1 MFSRSFF
8 FQTTSPLM
16 VTQLRPES
24 FPFFSK
30 PAFTCI
36 ALVLAFGLVL
46 FLVLVW
52 NGNEMREGKSLD
64 YVTLRFHYLVLSL
77 FFFSCFAALPWAQ
90 TYALLPFSVFLC
102 IPFNFSLYGGECVVG
117 GECVFCWTRTT
128 LIIPSSFFF
137 ENRFYDCMKEQ
148 KVFLIV
154 WWLWL
159 VWSFL
164 LFLRLSS

>member
-1 MFSRSFF
+1 
-8 FQTTSPLM
+8 M

-77 FFFSCFAALPWAQ
+77 FFFLV
-90 TYALLPFSVFLC
+90 LLLYLGHRHMLCSPSPFSCVYLSIFL
-102 IPFNFSLYGGECVVG
+102 FTEGSV
-117 GECVFCWTRTT
+117 
-128 LIIPSSFFF
+128 
-137 ENRFYDCMKEQ
+137 
-148 KVFLIV
+148 
-154 WWLWL
+154 
-159 VWSFL
+159 
-164 LFLRLSS
+164 